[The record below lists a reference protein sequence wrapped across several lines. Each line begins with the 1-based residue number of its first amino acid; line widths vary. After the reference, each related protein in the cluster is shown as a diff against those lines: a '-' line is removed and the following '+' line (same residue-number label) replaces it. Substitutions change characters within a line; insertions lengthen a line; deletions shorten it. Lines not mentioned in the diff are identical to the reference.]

1 MSSIEIKCPQ
11 PTRPLKR
18 KASQFDPFDDT
29 NDEQTASKR
38 RNLFSLL
45 PDTIDKWLTELP
57 PFSGRKSS
65 RSDSFLVCAMN
76 NGRQSRSDS
85 TFRPGSARP
94 AVNKQHAYQPLSPQS
109 LQATSASHTPVTQA
123 PASYVQAPQS
133 SYTPMSQ
140 QTSQSRTPVASSRE
154 DPKKSKRVQSP
165 SYRDELE
172 NHSIFIDSY
181 GMSMPSAILEFARK
195 IIEKE
200 RTSPGLTDQ
209 EVTYTREQLSTLD
222 NADEEVTRTGFANT
236 SLFPKKLDYKLGS
249 NKFAIA
255 VGANLP
261 FDQKALPYTPGSRY
275 PPVVTPMPDFHYGYP
290 QNSFMGPQSRLS
302 EVMQHPRFQSY
313 AKPNSSTYWPF
324 FAVEYKSQSRLGST
338 WVAENQNAGTGS
350 HCVNSIET
358 LMSYT
363 TNTDERQI
371 TDSIAFSCV
380 VDSHNASLWVHWRE
394 DGDDPR
400 FVSSEVGYY
409 HFHRPRDIRE
419 FRAGV
424 KNIIDYGLSERLTM
438 IKNALFD
445 ILPQIPRWDAENKAA
460 KVRRS
465 SQIDTV
471 SSFESSFGLNG
482 DLDNDV
488 RGGNR

>member
-1 MSSIEIKCPQ
+1 
-11 PTRPLKR
+11 
-18 KASQFDPFDDT
+18 
-29 NDEQTASKR
+29 
-38 RNLFSLL
+38 
-45 PDTIDKWLTELP
+45 
-57 PFSGRKSS
+57 
-65 RSDSFLVCAMN
+65 
-76 NGRQSRSDS
+76 
-85 TFRPGSARP
+85 
-94 AVNKQHAYQPLSPQS
+94 
-109 LQATSASHTPVTQA
+109 
-123 PASYVQAPQS
+123 
-133 SYTPMSQ
+133 
-140 QTSQSRTPVASSRE
+140 
-154 DPKKSKRVQSP
+154 
-165 SYRDELE
+165 
-172 NHSIFIDSY
+172 
-181 GMSMPSAILEFARK
+181 MPSAILEFARK

-209 EVTYTREQLSTLD
+209 EVIYTREQLSTLD
-222 NADEEVTRTGFANT
+222 NVDEEVTRTGFANI

-249 NKFAIA
+249 NKFVIA

-261 FDQKALPYTPGSRY
+261 FDQKALPYTLGSRY
-275 PPVVTPMPDFHYGYP
+275 PPVVTPMPDFHYDYP

-313 AKPNSSTYWPF
+313 VKPNSSTYWPF
-324 FAVEYKSQSRLGST
+324 FAVEYKSQSRLEST
-338 WVAENQNAGTGS
+338 WVAENQNAEIGS
-350 HCVNSIET
+350 HCVNSIER

-371 TDSIAFSCV
+371 IDFIAFSCV

-419 FRAGV
+419 FRANV

-465 SQIDTV
+465 SQIDIV
-471 SSFESSFGLNG
+471 SSLKSFFGLNE

-488 RGGNR
+488 RDEDR